1 MERLKNKLNIVA
13 LILLAIVV
21 ILGMSL
27 YNKNTAYANIVENDN
42 DKALYEV
49 VDRVQNVKI
58 YLAKVMISK
67 ESVHGAKTLTSV
79 SYTHLTLPTITRV

>member
-27 YNKNTAYANIVENDN
+27 YNKNTAYANIV
-42 DKALYEV
+42 
-49 VDRVQNVKI
+49 
-58 YLAKVMISK
+58 
-67 ESVHGAKTLTSV
+67 
-79 SYTHLTLPTITRV
+79 